1 MKLLIKLNLS
11 LILRI
16 KGVVITTTLF
26 ALIAIFQA
34 IFLKEYAE
42 GQTIGAWDYL
52 LLSVGGIAIDDNY
65 IRLHAWIIVIVP
77 ILFYVYH
84 LIGVTGGYDLFVLSR
99 VGSRFRWFAGK
110 YISLIAVVLVYGVWY
125 GLVQLVVGAIFF
137 PFEPSW
143 GGFIQEHFRY
153 ILDLQQSPAVV
164 TVLAS
169 FTLIS
174 GMVAFC
180 TLAQACAIF
189 FRNSNVYYVILTIL
203 MISLYE
209 FYAQGLLPREFSPLD
224 YTSFISLIQLGNQG
238 LSTIIYMYGY
248 NIIFSLV
255 WFMLGLLVIRSSNL
269 GIKQE

>member
-1 MKLLIKLNLS
+1 MKLLIKLNLL
-11 LILRI
+11 LILRF
-16 KGVVITTTLF
+16 KEVVITATLF

-42 GQTIGAWDYL
+42 GHTIGAWDYL

-65 IRLHAWIIVIVP
+65 IRLQTWIIVIVP
-77 ILFYVYH
+77 IFYVNH

-110 YISLIAVVLVYGVWY
+110 YISLIAVVFVYGVWY
-125 GLVQLVVGAIFF
+125 GLVQLVVGALFF

-164 TVLAS
+164 TVLAL
-169 FTLIS
+169 FTLIL
-174 GMVAFC
+174 GMAAFC
-180 TLAQACAIF
+180 TLAQCGALL

-203 MISLYE
+203 LIALYE
-209 FYAQGLLPREFSPLD
+209 YYAQGLLPREFSPLD
-224 YTSFISLIQLGNQG
+224 YTSFISLIQPGNQG
-238 LSTIIYMYGY
+238 LSTIIYTYGY

-255 WFMLGLLVIRSSNL
+255 WFMLGLFIIRKSNL
-269 GIKQE
+269 GIKHE